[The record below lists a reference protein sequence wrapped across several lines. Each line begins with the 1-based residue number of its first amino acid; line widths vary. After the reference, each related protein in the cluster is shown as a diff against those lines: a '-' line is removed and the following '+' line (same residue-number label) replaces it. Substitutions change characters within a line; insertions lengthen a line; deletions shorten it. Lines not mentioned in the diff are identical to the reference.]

1 MHPVPFCPSSS
12 PEFKN
17 VFLEPTLKRRS
28 LDTVVTDRRW
38 FSLSV
43 AFLSDVYNRGWT
55 VIMELEAP
63 LPPLLVNYYWR
74 NLWQPFIPVVLP
86 FIPALHSIHSP
97 IWLAFLCGW
106 LGCLRW
112 QGNRVWAVRLAN
124 DGYQLWGWP
133 MMDVSY
139 EASQWWIS
147 AIWLANDNWLYVL
160 ASISYVLA

>member
-97 IWLAFLCGW
+97 IWLAFLLASCVAGQAACAGKVIGYELWGW
-106 LGCLRW
+106 PMMDISYEAGQW
-112 QGNRVWAVRLAN
+112 WMSAMRLAN
-124 DGYQLWGWP
+124 DGYQLY
-133 MMDVSY
+133 D
-139 EASQWWIS
+139 
-147 AIWLANDNWLYVL
+147 WLMIIGYMFWRV
-160 ASISYVLA
+160 